1 MDQSITI
8 NIAGTDY
15 PLKASSP
22 EAEKLYRLAAEDI
35 KRLLGK
41 YDERFPGKPLVDKL
55 AFVALQEAVGKYTS
69 QTKLNALV
77 DELQNL
83 TSETG
88 AYLAGT
94 DKK

>member
-15 PLKASSP
+15 PLKAATP

-35 KRLLGK
+35 KRLLAK
-41 YDERFPGKPLVDKL
+41 YDERFPGKPIVDKL
-55 AFVALQEAVGKYTS
+55 AFVALQEAVGKFTY
-69 QTKLNALV
+69 QTKLSGVV
-77 DELQNL
+77 DELQTL

-88 AYLAGT
+88 AYLDGIN
-94 DKK
+94 KK

>member
-69 QTKLNALV
+69 QSKLTGLA
-77 DELQNL
+77 DELQTL
-83 TSETG
+83 TGETA
-88 AYLAGT
+88 AYLDGIN
-94 DKK
+94 KK